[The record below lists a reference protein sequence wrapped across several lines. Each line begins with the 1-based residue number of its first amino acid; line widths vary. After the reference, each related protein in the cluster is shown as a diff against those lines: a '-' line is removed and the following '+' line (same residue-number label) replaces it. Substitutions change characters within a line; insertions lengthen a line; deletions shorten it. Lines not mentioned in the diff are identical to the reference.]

1 MEEIKVKHKN
11 LALVLLAGAQ
21 FLVVLDATIVNIALP
36 AIAKALHFSSAS
48 NLQWIITAYTLTFG
62 GLLLL
67 GGRLADLFGR
77 RMVFSIGV
85 LIFSLASL
93 ASGLSQSSGQIIAFR
108 AVQGIG
114 AALLSPAALSLVLSI
129 FKEGKE
135 RNRALGV
142 WSGVAAGGGAAGLL
156 LGGILTQYVDWRWV
170 FLVNVPIG
178 LLVISLT
185 RAYVPKVIEVNKNR
199 SVDIPG
205 AALVTAGLMTLVYA
219 CIKATTYG
227 WASDK
232 TIGLLVAAVVLLA
245 GFVLNESLVKKPL
258 IDLTIF
264 KRRNISVSNLI
275 QLPIT
280 ASLYGTFFYLSIYL
294 QEILRF
300 SPVKSG
306 LANLPFTIFLGI
318 SAGITS
324 QLITKIQPKVIL
336 SVAPLIM
343 AGGLIFLSR
352 IPVHGHYWT
361 NIFPGI
367 AILASAI
374 GATFVALTLTATSG
388 VPRKQS
394 GLASGLLNTTQQIGG
409 ALGLAILTVFSTS
422 RTNAVMAVSG
432 SHSASAVATATVAGY
447 SRAFVIAAVFAAVA
461 GILALVA
468 LPLQKKTAAGDEEAI
483 LNLEVED
490 IPIVPGI

>member
-1 MEEIKVKHKN
+1 MEQIKVKHKN

-36 AIAKALHFSSAS
+36 AIAKALHFSSAA

-93 ASGLSQSSGQIIAFR
+93 ASGLSQNSGEIIAFR

-114 AALLSPAALSLVLSI
+114 AALLSPAALSLVLNI
-129 FKEGKE
+129 FQEGKE

-156 LGGILTQYVDWRWV
+156 LGGILTQYVNWRWV

-178 LLVISLT
+178 LIVISLT
-185 RAYVPKVIEVNKNR
+185 RSYVPKVIETFKNR
-199 SVDIPG
+199 SLDIPG
-205 AALVTAGLMTLVYA
+205 AVLVTAGLMTLVYA
-219 CIKATTYG
+219 FIKATTYG
-227 WASDK
+227 WANGK
-232 TIGLLVAAVVLLA
+232 TIGLLVGAFVLLI
-245 GFVLNESLVKKPL
+245 GFVINESLVKKPL
-258 IDLTIF
+258 IELSIF
-264 KRRNISVSNLI
+264 KKRNISFSNLI

-294 QEILRF
+294 QEILHY

-306 LANLPFTIFLGI
+306 LANIPFTIFLAI
-318 SAGITS
+318 TAGITS
-324 QLITKIQPKVIL
+324 QFITKIQPKVIL
-336 SVAPLIM
+336 SIAPLIM
-343 AGGLIFLSR
+343 AGGLLFLSH
-352 IPVHGHYWT
+352 IPLHGNYWT

-367 AILASAI
+367 AILAAGI
-374 GATFVALTLTATSG
+374 GATFVAITLTATSG
-388 VPRKQS
+388 IPRRQA

-422 RTNAVMAVSG
+422 RTKAVLASSS
-432 SHSASAVATATVAGY
+432 SHSTTAVASATVAGF
-447 SRAFVIAAVFAAVA
+447 SRAFIIAAVFAAVA
-461 GILALVA
+461 GILAFIGLSN
-468 LPLQKKTAAGDEEAI
+468 KKTPTEDEEGI
-483 LNLEVED
+483 LTIEAED